1 MKTLNVLP
9 ARLCLVCTFCIVLW
23 GCQKTE
29 TSSGNSATT
38 ESSAPRQ
45 LELIG
50 TDLVKPQYRSLSSQI
65 RFTGTLQARQRTS
78 VQAQTS
84 GTITQVYA
92 DNGNPVQKGQT
103 LLRLNNQDDQARLLQ
118 ARANYTA
125 TKAQADL
132 SQNLAERNQRLFKQ
146 GFISEIEYE
155 RSKAD
160 AHAQRENLAAQQAM
174 VNIAQKA
181 VNDAV
186 VSAPISG
193 VVSNRQVQMGQ
204 TVATGQTLF
213 EIVDSS
219 SLELQGSAP
228 ATQNN
233 IQVGQTIQ
241 FQLAGQSQPTFAARI
256 SRINPVTDAASR
268 AVQFY
273 ANVTSPISSLAIGNY
288 VEGSIQLNNSQSGLV
303 LPAQAIGQD
312 NAQQAYVWVIRQK
325 RLQKINVEVIMQDRA
340 SNSVLVKGIQPD
352 DMVSLVKFS
361 EQANGSAV
369 KVS

>member
-1 MKTLNVLP
+1 MKILSISS
-9 ARLCLVCTFCIVLW
+9 ARMCLAFTFCMVLW

-29 TSSGNSATT
+29 TPST
-38 ESSAPRQ
+38 ESSQPRQ

-50 TDLVKPQYRSLSSQI
+50 TDLVKPQYRTLSSQV

-78 VQAQTS
+78 LQAQTS

-92 DNGNPVQKGQT
+92 DNGNRVQKGQT

-118 ARANYTA
+118 AQANYTA
-125 TKAQADL
+125 TRAQADL
-132 SQNLAERNQRLFKQ
+132 SQNLAERNQRLFRQ

-160 AHAQRENLAAQQAM
+160 ARAQRENMAAQRAM

-193 VVSNRQVQMGQ
+193 IVSNRQVQIGQ
-204 TVATGQTLF
+204 TVAPGQTLF
-213 EIVDSS
+213 EIVDAT
-219 SLELQGSAP
+219 SLELQGSASDN
-228 ATQNN
+228 QNN
-233 IQVGQTIQ
+233 IQVGQTVQ
-241 FQLAGQSQPTFAARI
+241 FQLAGQSQPAFSARI

-273 ANVTSPISSLAIGNY
+273 ANVTSPSSRLAIGSY
-288 VEGSIQLNNSQSGLV
+288 VEGSIQLNNGQTGLT
-303 LPAQAIGQD
+303 LPTQAIQQD
-312 NAQQAYVWVIRQK
+312 GTQQPYVWVIRK
-325 RLQKINVEVIMQDRA
+325 NRLHRINVEVIMQDR
-340 SNSVLVKGIQPD
+340 SNNSTLVKGIQPD
-352 DMVSLVKFS
+352 DVISLIKFS
-361 EQANGSAV
+361 EQADGSLV

>member
-1 MKTLNVLP
+1 MKILSVLSV
-9 ARLCLVCTFCIVLW
+9 RLCLACTFCVMLL

-29 TSSGNSATT
+29 APSTPSTS

-50 TDLVKPQYRSLSSQI
+50 TDLIKPQYRSLSSQI

-92 DNGNPVQKGQT
+92 DNGNQVQKGQT

-160 AHAQRENLAAQQAM
+160 ARAQRENLAAQQAL
-174 VNIAQKA
+174 VSIAQKA
-181 VNDAV
+181 VSDAV

-193 VVSNRQVQMGQ
+193 VVSNRQVQVGQ
-204 TVATGQTLF
+204 TVAPGQTLF
-213 EIVDSS
+213 EIVDST

-228 ATQNN
+228 DTQNS
-233 IQVGQTIQ
+233 IQVGQTVQ
-241 FQLAGQSQPTFAARI
+241 FQLAGQSQPVFTARI
-256 SRINPVTDAASR
+256 SRINPVTDATSR

-273 ANVTSPISSLAIGNY
+273 ATVTSPASSLAIGNY

-303 LPAQAIGQD
+303 LPAQAIQHD
-312 NAQQAYVWVIRQK
+312 STHQVYVWVVRQN
-325 RLQKINVEVIMQDRA
+325 RLHKVNVEVVMQDQA

-352 DMVSLVKFS
+352 DIVSLVKFS
-361 EQANGSAV
+361 EQANGSPV

>member
-1 MKTLNVLP
+1 MKILSVLSV
-9 ARLCLVCTFCIVLW
+9 RLCLACTLCL
-23 GCQKTE
+23 GLSSCQKPE
-29 TSSGNSATT
+29 APAP

-92 DNGNPVQKGQT
+92 DNGNQVQKGQT

-160 AHAQRENLAAQQAM
+160 ARAQRENMAAQQAM
-174 VNIAQKA
+174 INIAQKA

-193 VVSNRQVQMGQ
+193 FVSNRQVQVGQ

-219 SLELQGSAP
+219 SLELQGAAP
-228 ATQNN
+228 DTQNN
-233 IQVGQTIQ
+233 IQVGQAVQ
-241 FQLAGQSQPTFAARI
+241 FQLAGQDQRVFNARI
-256 SRINPVTDAASR
+256 SRINPVTDPASR

-273 ANVTSPISSLAIGNY
+273 ANVSSPASSLAIGNY

-303 LPAQAIGQD
+303 LPAQAIQQD
-312 NAQQAYVWVIRQK
+312 SAQQAYVWAIRQN
-325 RLQKINVEVIMQDRA
+325 RLHRVNIDVVMQDRA
-340 SNSVLVKGIQPD
+340 SNSVMVKGIQPD
-352 DMVSLVKFS
+352 DVISLIKFS
-361 EQANGSAV
+361 EQANGRPV

>member
-9 ARLCLVCTFCIVLW
+9 VQLCLVCTFCAVLW
-23 GCQKTE
+23 GCQKSE
-29 TSSGNSATT
+29 TSSANPVTT

-50 TDLVKPQYRSLSSQI
+50 TDLVKPQYRRLSSQI

-103 LLRLNNQDDQARLLQ
+103 LLRLNNQDDQARFLQ

-186 VSAPISG
+186 VSAPMSG
-193 VVSNRQVQMGQ
+193 VVSNRQVQIGQ
-204 TVATGQTLF
+204 TVTTGQTLF

-233 IQVGQTIQ
+233 IQVGQTVQ
-241 FQLAGQSQPTFAARI
+241 FQLAGQSQPMFTARI

-273 ANVTSPISSLAIGNY
+273 ANVTSPVSGLAIGNY

-303 LPAQAIGQD
+303 LPAQAVVQD
-312 NAQQAYVWVIRQK
+312 NAQQSYVWVIRQQ
-325 RLQKINVEVIMQDRA
+325 RLHKINVEVIMQDRA

-352 DMVSLVKFS
+352 DVVSLIKFS